1 MSTTPQIK
9 LTRVSENMT
18 NKESVSVVQIFARC
32 QAIENRDFDE
42 KDDASVTEM
51 MKRRLIEG
59 RNVGIE

>member
-1 MSTTPQIK
+1 
-9 LTRVSENMT
+9 MT